1 MEGFDRQFG
10 YKGVM
15 RILIYSRAFWPS
27 IGGLEG
33 TMDLLA
39 RGFTKAGHDVTVA
52 TVTPGEMEGDF
63 NFKVVRQPSLAELW
77 RLARASDVCL
87 SANTSLRGIFPLLF
101 SGAAVVVS
109 HQGWYS
115 GGTNPQILTPFKNG
129 ASRLVTNIFASRAVA
144 ARIPAPGIVIPN
156 GYDEDF
162 FHHYSDIKQ
171 TEDLVFVGRL
181 VSDKGAD
188 WLIHALDL
196 LAKQGRRPSL
206 TIIGSGPEEGRLRAL
221 VLELNLGTQVRFVGP
236 LRGGLLACEIAR
248 HRVMV
253 VPSQWEEPFGIVA
266 LEGIACGCVVVGT
279 DGGGLP
285 EAIGPC
291 GLVARRGD
299 IADLATQI
307 NRALVDVEGQKAM
320 RMAAS
325 DHLSRHTADHIVT
338 AYLGVLAG
346 VARVDR
352 GRGRT
357 ACTSS

>member
-1 MEGFDRQFG
+1 
-10 YKGVM
+10 M

-63 NFKVVRQPSLAELW
+63 NYEVVRQPSLAELW

-87 SANTSLRGIFPLLF
+87 SANTSLRGISPLLF
-101 SGAAVVVS
+101 SGAAVIVS

-115 GGTNPQILTPFKNG
+115 GGTNHQILTPFKNG
-129 ASRLVTNIFASRAVA
+129 ASRLVTNIFASRAIA
-144 ARIPAPGIVIPN
+144 ARIPAPGVVIPN
-156 GYDEDF
+156 GYDQDC
-162 FHHYSDIKQ
+162 FHHFSDIKQ

-181 VSDKGAD
+181 VSDKGVD
-188 WLIHALDL
+188 CLIHALDL
-196 LAKQGRRPSL
+196 LAKQDRRPRL
-206 TIIGSGPEEGRLRAL
+206 TIIGSGPEEGRLGAL
-221 VLELNLGTQVRFVGP
+221 VRKLALGGQVRFMGI
-236 LRGGLLACEIAR
+236 LRGELLAREVAR

-253 VPSQWEEPFGIVA
+253 VPSRWEEPLGVVA
-266 LEGIACGCVVVGT
+266 LEGIASGCVVVGT

-307 NRALVDVEGQKAM
+307 DRALVDIQGQKAM

-325 DHLSRHTADHIVT
+325 DHLSRHTADRMVT
-338 AYLGVLAG
+338 DYLGVLAG

-357 ACTSS
+357 ACTSA